1 MPDVSS
7 VEEFSSS
14 SFHSIDIDD
23 PIYKTKSRHGKE
35 SRKALTRSTS
45 ENSDASEKRKEQR
58 KRRKD
63 ARMNRSKLARKTL
76 RANNMVGLEHIEGYS
91 E

>member
-35 SRKALTRSTS
+35 SRKVLTRSTS
-45 ENSDASEKRKEQR
+45 ENSDASEKRKE
-58 KRRKD
+58 
-63 ARMNRSKLARKTL
+63 
-76 RANNMVGLEHIEGYS
+76 
-91 E
+91 